1 MADNQRP
8 TRKNRIKVGKVVANR
23 INLLFFIIVFLFIIL
38 ILRLADMQLINKE
51 FYTSKI
57 TALTTYTVTTSNPR
71 GQIYDANGVPL
82 AKNNINEV
90 VAYTR
95 NYTSTA
101 QEIRETAQKLS
112 DYVTISDVTVSERD
126 KKDYYLALPSN
137 YQDIYESLSDDQK
150 YDEFGNKLAESVIY
164 KNAVDAV
171 AENLITFSD
180 EELKVVSLFSQM
192 NATPT
197 FNTSFLKTDAI
208 TPKEI
213 AMVASNQ
220 SKLPGVSIQSTW
232 DRMVSDNSLADVI
245 GTISTE
251 KTGLPAEELDDY
263 LKKGYS
269 LNDRVGTSYLEK
281 SYEDY
286 LQGKRT
292 TRQIVVNKK
301 GQVVSDNIETQGQQG
316 NNLKLT
322 VDLKFQEGVEDI
334 LKRYFDSELALQN
347 TQNSEGIY
355 AVVLDVNTGAI
366 LSMAGYQHDIKTGSL
381 QKNALGTITEV
392 FTPGSV
398 VKGATISAGF
408 EHQVI
413 AGNQT
418 LFDQAIQLA
427 NSVPI
432 KSWFTTN
439 PLPITASQAL
449 EYSSNTYMVQVALKI
464 LGQEYVPGMVLTTDN
479 TEEAMIKL
487 RESFAQYGLGVSTGI
502 DLPGESSGF
511 IPEEFDVA
519 NYLTESFGQFDNY
532 TTMQLAQYAATVA
545 NGGNRLAPHLVEGI
559 YQQENNGE
567 LGELIESIQPKS
579 LNTVAISP
587 EEMAIIQDGFFQVVN
602 SDSQLSTGRKIG
614 QGANVSISAKTG
626 TAESYV
632 KDKDGKL
639 VYTSNLNVVA
649 YAPSDNPKIAVAV
662 VLPHE
667 SDLTGTVSHDITRDI
682 VNLYH
687 SMNPMN

>member
-8 TRKNRIKVGKVVANR
+8 TRKNRVKVGKVVAHR
-23 INLLFFIIVFLFIIL
+23 INLLFFIIVFLFTIL

-51 FYTSKI
+51 FYTAKI
-57 TALTTYTVTTSNPR
+57 TALTTYKVTTSNPR
-71 GQIYDANGVPL
+71 GQIYDAKGVPL

-101 QEIRETAQKLS
+101 QEIRETAEKLS
-112 DYVTISDVTVSERD
+112 NYVTISDLKVSERD
-126 KKDYYLALPSN
+126 KRDYYLALTEN
-137 YQDIYESLSDDQK
+137 YQEVYASLPDDQK
-150 YDEFGNKLAESVIY
+150 YDDFGNKLAESVTY
-164 KNAVDAV
+164 NNAVDAV
-171 AENLITFSD
+171 SEDDIAYSD

-192 NATPT
+192 NATPI
-197 FNTSFLKTDAI
+197 FNTSFLKTDPISA
-208 TPKEI
+208 KEI
-213 AMVASNQ
+213 AVIASNQ
-220 SKLPGVSIQSTW
+220 SDLPGVSVQSTW
-232 DRMVSDNSLADVI
+232 DRVVNENSLSDVI

-251 KTGLPAEELDDY
+251 QTGLPAEELDDY

-292 TRQIVVNKK
+292 TREIVVNKK

-334 LKRYFDSELALQN
+334 LKRYFDSELAQQN

-355 AVVLDVNTGAI
+355 AVVLDVNTGGI
-366 LSMAGYQHDIKTGSL
+366 LSMAGYQHDIKTGEVK
-381 QKNALGTITEV
+381 KNALGTITEV

-413 AGNQT
+413 AGNQV
-418 LFDQAIQLA
+418 LPDQAIQLA
-427 NSVPI
+427 NSAPI
-432 KSWFTTN
+432 KSWFTTA

-449 EYSSNTYMVQVALKI
+449 EYSSNTYMVQVALKM
-464 LGQEYVPGMVLTTDN
+464 LGQEYVPGMVLSTDG
-479 TEEAMIKL
+479 TEEAMTKL

-502 DLPGESSGF
+502 DLPGESLGF
-511 IPEEFDVA
+511 IPTEFDVA

-532 TTMQLAQYAATVA
+532 TPMQLAQYALTVA

-559 YQQENNGE
+559 YQQESNGE
-567 LGELIESIQPKS
+567 SGDLIESIQPKS

-587 EEMAIIQDGFFQVVN
+587 EEMAIIQDGFYQVVN
-602 SDSQLSTGRKIG
+602 SNSTLSTGRKIG

-649 YAPSDNPKIAVAV
+649 YAPSDNPQIAISV

-667 SDLTGTVSHDITRDI
+667 TDLSGTVSHDITRDI

-687 SMNPMN
+687 SLYPMN

>member
-1 MADNQRP
+1 MADKQHP
-8 TRKNRIKVGKVVANR
+8 TRKNRVKTGKVVANR

-57 TALTTYTVTTSNPR
+57 TALTTYTITSSNPR
-71 GQIYDANGVPL
+71 GQIYDAKGVPL
-82 AKNNINEV
+82 AKNNIIEV
-90 VAYTR
+90 VTYTR
-95 NYTSTA
+95 NHTTTA
-101 QEIRETAQKLS
+101 QEIRETAQKLAN
-112 DYVTISDVTVSERD
+112 YVTISNVDVSERD
-126 KKDYYLALPSN
+126 KKDYYLALNSN
-137 YQDIYESLSDDQK
+137 YQEIYNSLSDDQK
-150 YDEFGNKLAESVIY
+150 YDEFGNKLTESIIY

-171 AENLITFSD
+171 TENLITFSD

-192 NATPT
+192 NATPI
-197 FNTSFLKTDAI
+197 FNTSFLKTNTI

-213 AMVASNQ
+213 AVIASNK
-220 SKLPGVSIQSTW
+220 SKLPGVSVQSTW
-232 DRMVSDNSLADVI
+232 ERVVSDNSLSAVI

-251 KTGLPAEELDDY
+251 KTGLPAEELEDY
-263 LKKGYS
+263 LQKGYS

-292 TRQIVVNKK
+292 TRQIVINKK
-301 GQVVSDNIETQGQQG
+301 GQVVSDIVEKQGQQG

-322 VDLKFQEGVEDI
+322 IDLKFQEGVEDI

-347 TQNSEGIY
+347 TQSSEGIY
-355 AVVLDVNTGAI
+355 TVVLDVNTGAI
-366 LSMAGYQHDIKTGSL
+366 LSMAGYQHDIKTGNV

-398 VKGATISAGF
+398 VKGATLSAGF

-413 AGNQT
+413 SGNQT

-427 NSVPI
+427 DSAPI
-432 KSWFTTN
+432 KSWFTVN
-439 PLPITASQAL
+439 SLPITASQAL

-464 LGQEYVPGMVLTTDN
+464 LGQEYVPGMVLSTDN
-479 TEEAMIKL
+479 TEEAMTKIRK
-487 RESFAQYGLGVSTGI
+487 SFAQYGLGVATGI
-502 DLPGESSGF
+502 DIPGESSGF
-511 IPEEFDVA
+511 IPNEFDIA

-545 NGGNRLAPHLVEGI
+545 NGGIRYAPHLVEGI
-559 YQQENNGE
+559 YKQENNGE
-567 LGELIESIQPKS
+567 SGELIESIQPKS
-579 LNTVAISP
+579 LNTVAISS
-587 EEMAIIQDGFFQVVN
+587 EEMAIIQDGFYQVVN
-602 SDSQLSTGRKIG
+602 SNSTFSTGRKIG

-632 KDKDGKL
+632 KDKNGKL

-649 YAPSDNPKIAVAV
+649 YAPSDNPQIAVAV